1 MNKLPAQKVDG
12 LIHGM
17 ALLQELAG
25 EVIPISGLELSK
37 RLEMS
42 PVRVNRL
49 LKTLAYLGYASQTT
63 ARKYTIGPAVHVIAA
78 QTMKASGLLRHA
90 FEYLELLSHD
100 APTVALGV
108 LWKDKVCYLYH
119 KSAVAGIYEGI
130 GGASLYEADNS
141 SIGVALLAELAD
153 SAVQEIYGDANI
165 KPLMRLLNKTRN
177 DGYALL
183 RHGEHY
189 SMAMKIGVP
198 SYAALAVS
206 GIKNETQLKSLQTKL
221 SEYSQKIQERG
232 EAKC

>member
-17 ALLQELAG
+17 ALLQELAS
-25 EVIPISGLELSK
+25 EARPMSGLELSK

-49 LKTLAYLGYASQTT
+49 LKTLAYLGYASQTVS
-63 ARKYTIGPAVHVIAA
+63 RKYVVGPAVHVIAA
-78 QTMKASGLLRHA
+78 QTMKASGLLRYA
-90 FEYLELLSHD
+90 FEYLELLNHE

-108 LWKDKVCYLYH
+108 LWKQKVCYLYH
-119 KSAVAGIYEGI
+119 KSATIQIYEGI
-130 GGASLYEADNS
+130 GGASLYDADNS
-141 SIGVALLAELAD
+141 SVGLALLAELSDPAIH
-153 SAVQEIYGDANI
+153 EIYGDANI
-165 KPLMRLLNKTRN
+165 EALMERITETRAN
-177 DGYALL
+177 GYALL

-206 GIKNETQLKSLQTKL
+206 GIKEKKQLEPLRAKL
-221 SEYSQKIQERG
+221 SEYSQKIQEKG
-232 EAKC
+232 ELKC